1 MTKAILHC
9 FEDYQKARISF
20 VQTIAELSTHQQN
33 VEALFSAGVMALLRP
48 LLLDVV
54 PSIQQSAAI
63 AIGRLASYSED
74 LCKSIADNNIIPQLV
89 ESLPKQNRF
98 FKKAACQ
105 VIKAVAMH
113 NVELAQAV
121 VDAGGLEPMVQC
133 LNEFD
138 PNVKEAAAFAIGQI
152 AKHNEPLA
160 RCVVEARAVD
170 SLILCL
176 QEPELVLKRV
186 ASQALCHICK
196 HTEQLAQ
203 PVAENGLDYIC
214 TYINYTDTPIK
225 RNVIN
230 LLTNICKH
238 SNELATLVISKISHP
253 QKLLNCLKDEDEIV
267 RLNSAMC
274 ISEIVNKS
282 PELAKEICQAGAPQV
297 LTNYIANSRGESR
310 LHGIL
315 TMAYIASYN
324 EDSAMQM
331 INAGALTVLNDAM
344 DNDISQVKCGCC
356 FAMNHIGRH
365 TPTHANEVAHT
376 GALEKMVFFLMDPN
390 STDDLKEKSKKA
402 LLQLVSHV
410 SELSQL
416 EPLLHVASN
425 DILIPVFERFAKY
438 LKGNQLELSNFA
450 RNGGLKKILGMRNR
464 LQEPLKN
471 LAETICSYYPKEI
484 VNYYDPEYAQSL
496 IDRIGLEDSKP
507 KEEEKVEEEE
517 EVEDPKK
524 KPPANVK
531 KK

>member
-1 MTKAILHC
+1 M
-9 FEDYQKARISF
+9 
-20 VQTIAELSTHQQN
+20 
-33 VEALFSAGVMALLRP
+33 
-48 LLLDVV
+48 
-54 PSIQQSAAI
+54 
-63 AIGRLASYSED
+63 
-74 LCKSIADNNIIPQLV
+74 
-89 ESLPKQNRF
+89 
-98 FKKAACQ
+98 
-105 VIKAVAMH
+105 
-113 NVELAQAV
+113 
-121 VDAGGLEPMVQC
+121 
-133 LNEFD
+133 
-138 PNVKEAAAFAIGQI
+138 
-152 AKHNEPLA
+152 
-160 RCVVEARAVD
+160 
-170 SLILCL
+170 CL

-214 TYINYTDTPIK
+214 SYINYTDTAIK

-238 SNELATLVISKISHP
+238 SNELATLVISKMSHP

-282 PELAKEICQAGAPQV
+282 PELAKEICSAGAPQV
-297 LTNYIANSRGESR
+297 LTQYISNSKGDAR
-310 LHGIL
+310 LYGIL
-315 TMAYIASYN
+315 TMAYIASYS
-324 EDSAMQM
+324 EDSAMLM
-331 INAGALTVLNDAM
+331 INADALNVLNEAM
-344 DNDISQVKCGCC
+344 DNDIEQVKCGCC

-365 TPTHANEVAHT
+365 SKNHANAVAHI
-376 GALEKMVFFLMDPN
+376 GVLNKMVFYLMDPN
-390 STDDLKEKSKKA
+390 SSDDLKEKSKKA

-410 SELSQL
+410 SELSLL
-416 EPLLHVASN
+416 EPLLHVATN

-438 LKGNQLELSNFA
+438 LKNNQIELSNFA

-464 LQEPLKN
+464 LQEPLRN
-471 LAETICSYYPKEI
+471 YAETICSYYPKEI

-517 EVEDPKK
+517 EVDDKK
-524 KPPANVK
+524 KPPAATTK